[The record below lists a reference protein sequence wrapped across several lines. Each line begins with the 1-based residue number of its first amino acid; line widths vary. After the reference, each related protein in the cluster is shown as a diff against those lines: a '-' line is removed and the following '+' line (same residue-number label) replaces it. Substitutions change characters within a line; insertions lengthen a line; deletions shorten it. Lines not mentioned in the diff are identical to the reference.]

1 MIEMTPLEENRWQMF
16 RKKHKKAYNL
26 FYEVHPTGIGD
37 AVIAVAVYKHRLF
50 PDRRVEN
57 DITDYSCW

>member
-1 MIEMTPLEENRWQMF
+1 MIGLGSLEEYQWQMF

-26 FYEVHPTGIGD
+26 FYEVHPAGIGD
-37 AVIAVAVYKHRLF
+37 AIIAVAVYKRRLF